1 MRRTVPTGWRHAAA
15 LRRAALLAVRGARL
29 LLALV
34 ALPASADD
42 LENQAWANLTM
53 GWYRTEKVYLELD
66 LEPKVLVSGESQWR
80 NLDVTPAFEYY
91 PSSWIDLTGE
101 TTIGSTLQTDGLRTN
116 ELTVRAGVRTYLLKH
131 MRDRLRH
138 ENKPIGRVSVA
149 SLFRLEVRNFW
160 YSDDTQS
167 QHSFRFR
174 ARLESKAPINH
185 EDLTADRTFY
195 VLADA
200 EAFVPIG
207 SGVEER
213 FANKY
218 RLRVGLG
225 YRINARQR
233 VDLLYLRDWV
243 RNTIEDSPH
252 PTIQAFDVRYRVV
265 FP

>member
-1 MRRTVPTGWRHAAA
+1 M
-15 LRRAALLAVRGARL
+15 L

-42 LENQAWANLTM
+42 LETQAWANLTM

-66 LEPKVLVSGESQWR
+66 LEPKALVSGHPRWR

-91 PSSWIDLTGE
+91 PSSWIDLTAE
-101 TTIGSTLQTDGLRTN
+101 ATIGSTLQTDDLRTD
-116 ELTVRAGVRTYLLKH
+116 ELTVRAGVRTYLLRH
-131 MRDRLRH
+131 VRDTLRH
-138 ENKPIGRVSVA
+138 ENAPLGRISVA
-149 SLFRLEVRNFW
+149 SLFRVEARNFW
-160 YSDDTQS
+160 YSDDTES

-185 EDLTADRTFY
+185 ADLTADRTFY
-195 VLADA
+195 VLGDV

-207 SGVEER
+207 HEVEER

-243 RNTIEDSPH
+243 RHTREDTPQA
-252 PTIQAFDVRYRVV
+252 TAQAFDVRYRVV

>member
-1 MRRTVPTGWRHAAA
+1 MTIQIGWRHAAPR
-15 LRRAALLAVRGARL
+15 RRAALRAARGARVL

-42 LENQAWANLTM
+42 FATQAWTNFTM
-53 GWYRTEKVYLELD
+53 GWNRSEKVYLELD
-66 LEPKVLVSGESQWR
+66 LEPKVVISGEPQWR

-91 PSSWIDLTGE
+91 PNSWVDLTGE
-101 TTIGSTLQTDGLRTN
+101 ATIGSTLQTDDLRTN

-131 MRDRLRH
+131 VRDRLRQ
-138 ENKPIGRVSVA
+138 ENKPVGWVSVA
-149 SLFRLEVRNFW
+149 SLFRVEERNFW
-160 YSDDTQS
+160 YSDKTES

-185 EDLTADRTFY
+185 ADLTADRTFY

-207 SGVEER
+207 RGVEER

-243 RNTIEDSPH
+243 RHTIEDTPH
-252 PTIQAFDVRYRVV
+252 ATTQALDVRYRVV

>member
-1 MRRTVPTGWRHAAA
+1 LW
-15 LRRAALLAVRGARL
+15 AVRGARVL
-29 LLALV
+29 LLAVV

-42 LENQAWANLTM
+42 VETQVWANLTM
-53 GWYRTEKVYLELD
+53 GWYRTQKVYLELD
-66 LEPKVLVSGESQWR
+66 LEPKVLVSGEPQWR

-91 PSSWIDLTGE
+91 PSSWVDLTGE
-101 TTIGSTLQTDGLRTN
+101 ATIGSTLQTNCLRTN

-131 MRDRLRH
+131 VRDRLHH
-138 ENKPIGRVSVA
+138 ENKPVGRVSVA
-149 SLFRLEVRNFW
+149 SLFRVEERNFW
-160 YSDDTQS
+160 YSDGTES

-174 ARLESKAPINH
+174 ARLESKVPINH
-185 EDLTADRTFY
+185 ADLTADRTFY

-207 SGVEER
+207 PGVEER
-213 FANKY
+213 FANKF

-225 YRINARQR
+225 YRVNARQR

-243 RNTIEDSPH
+243 RDTIEGTRH
-252 PTIQAFDVRYRVV
+252 ATAHALDVRYRVV